1 MLKKL
6 HWKSIGSE
14 LFLFACVLAIVM
26 TFRTTAYGMYYIPSE
41 SMLPTLTVGDR
52 IAVNKFAYGYSRH
65 SVPFSIGPD
74 LETPSGRAFY
84 NAPKRGEVVVFKH
97 PRDGKTLIKRVVGL
111 PGDKIAIDKGRL
123 YLNGVPASRQLADA
137 YAYREHVGGVMNVG
151 QFVETLPDG
160 DTHQILERSDQYP
173 GDFFGPLVIPEN
185 HIFVMGDNRDN
196 SLDSRFPINGVGL
209 LPIENLVGRA
219 EAVLFSTN
227 IGRAKPGLKHHSANW
242 FSPL

>member
-1 MLKKL
+1 MIKKF

-74 LETPSGRAFY
+74 LDTPSGRAFY
-84 NAPKRGEVVVFKH
+84 NAPKRGEIVVFKH

-111 PGDKIAIDKGRL
+111 PGDKVAIDKGRL
-123 YLNGVPASRQLADA
+123 YLNGVLVSRQLEDA
-137 YAYREHVGGVMNVG
+137 YAYREHAGGVMRVG
-151 QFVETLPDG
+151 QFVETLQDG
-160 DTHQILERSDQYP
+160 DTHQILERNDQYP

-196 SLDSRFPINGVGL
+196 SLDSRFPIKGVGL

-227 IGRAKPGLKHHSANW
+227 IGRTKPGLKHHSADW